1 MSLCFDHDHATY
13 ALQSESTLYSCL
25 NVKELLARSR
35 REISSVSDCN
45 WTRNHNHL
53 VNKKTLNHL
62 AKLVSLAKWL
72 SVSELT
78 GCEFESSCSHLIMFK
93 FDFTNIYWI
102 QSPLVSGFRQK
113 TAHFTLLHI
122 YPEVAVCRC
131 SLKQIFLKV
140 LQFHRKTTLQLVF
153 SREFGDIF
161 KNNIFYRAPPL
172 AAFFYRRLILQ
183 NC

>member
-1 MSLCFDHDHATY
+1 MFLCFDHDRVTCAF
-13 ALQSESTLYSCL
+13 QSESTLYSCL
-25 NVKELLARSR
+25 NVKELLVRSR

-45 WTRNHNHL
+45 WTRSHNHL

-62 AKLVSLAKWL
+62 AKLASLAKWL
-72 SVSELT
+72 SVSELS
-78 GCEFESSCSHLIMFK
+78 GCGFESSCSHLIMFK
-93 FDFTNIYWI
+93 FDFANIYWI

-140 LQFHRKTTLQLVF
+140 LQIPLENNSTTGVF
-153 SREFGDIF
+153 PR
-161 KNNIFYRAPPL
+161 
-172 AAFFYRRLILQ
+172 ILQ
-183 NC
+183 HF

>member
-1 MSLCFDHDHATY
+1 MSLCFDHDHVTY
-13 ALQSESTLYSCL
+13 AFQSESTLYSCL

-53 VNKKTLNHL
+53 VNKKTLNH
-62 AKLVSLAKWL
+62 
-72 SVSELT
+72 
-78 GCEFESSCSHLIMFK
+78 
-93 FDFTNIYWI
+93 
-102 QSPLVSGFRQK
+102 LVSGFRQK